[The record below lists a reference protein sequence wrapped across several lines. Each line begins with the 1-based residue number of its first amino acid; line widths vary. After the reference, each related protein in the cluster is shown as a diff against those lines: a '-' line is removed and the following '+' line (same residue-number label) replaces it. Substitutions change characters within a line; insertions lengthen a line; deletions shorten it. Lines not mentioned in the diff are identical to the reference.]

1 MTDNEKNRCK
11 ELLQN
16 KDLFISL
23 CMKENPA
30 LGARLDSLYEVFTN
44 QFTIYY
50 RDLLDSGLAA
60 AGVGV
65 VELVVELVVVT
76 ADASDG
82 LAGSVAGVLVLEL
95 ELLQL

>member
-30 LGARLDSLYEVFTN
+30 LGARLDSLYEPYLRQKQYWPCLHLPCQVLHMWKTTRCN
-44 QFTIYY
+44 
-50 RDLLDSGLAA
+50 LLLILNLFFRKFFS
-60 AGVGV
+60 
-65 VELVVELVVVT
+65 
-76 ADASDG
+76 
-82 LAGSVAGVLVLEL
+82 
-95 ELLQL
+95 